1 MVESAFDY
9 HDIGLWTAGDLA
21 YLELSEDLA
30 LDANREKGFGLDP
43 GTLRIGDPLAP
54 QGDGVRRTERRPR
67 QRRAE
72 GPDAS
77 HGDMRHGLGRAQ
89 VRQVPRCCTCGITRD
104 RNEAPKTRANLDPR
118 EPGAP
123 QPDATATSEGSGY
136 SPGNPALS
144 PFREPA
150 KAPSVLP
157 KRWAMPRATDRL
169 SRSKHCPEFAAEL
182 RSSTRAAIPLAA
194 PVLP

>member
-1 MVESAFDY
+1 MHFLNDAQEHRTMVESAFDY

-72 GPDAS
+72 GAVL
-77 HGDMRHGLGRAQ
+77 HL
-89 VRQVPRCCTCGITRD
+89 RD
-104 RNEAPKTRANLDPR
+104 HA
-118 EPGAP
+118 G
-123 QPDATATSEGSGY
+123 SE
-136 SPGNPALS
+136 
-144 PFREPA
+144 
-150 KAPSVLP
+150 
-157 KRWAMPRATDRL
+157 
-169 SRSKHCPEFAAEL
+169 
-182 RSSTRAAIPLAA
+182 
-194 PVLP
+194 